1 MHGDRNANAAAT
13 RERRLDMTTQG
24 RTVHW
29 YPRYL
34 SIGARRATTLPEMRR
49 LRERGVRVQ
58 PVEGVGQAMA
68 RDFWGRRWCERLD
81 TFARDEA
88 RLPLGRTLVRNGS
101 VCHLEIRPGVV
112 EAMVAGSALFRT
124 VVRIRAM
131 DPTARREM
139 ARACAGRVGSVPE
152 LLRGALPE
160 DVIEAVAGSAR
171 GVLPWRE
178 EIDSECG
185 CPDGKALCRHAAA
198 ALYGVGRRLDAE
210 PELLFRLR
218 NVDEAELVAT
228 ATAPKRAFSHHDP
241 EDAPGPESA
250 PALVSPPADLPDD
263 PIPAGTGRS
272 GPAGADAA
280 PEHPDAGPAAPAD
293 EDGDEDGDEFRPTGA
308 FIRGLRRSSGFSV
321 AEFAALLRVSAAT
334 VRRWEAAPGA
344 LTLRSRPRDALETL
358 LEAIEGSGT

>member
-1 MHGDRNANAAAT
+1 M
-13 RERRLDMTTQG
+13 
-24 RTVHW
+24 HW

-88 RLPLGRTLVRNGS
+88 RLPLGRTLVRRGS
-101 VCHLEIRPGVV
+101 VCHLEVRPGVI

-131 DPTARREM
+131 DPTARLEM

-160 DVIEAVAGSAR
+160 DVIEAVAGSDR
-171 GVLPWRE
+171 GVLPRRE
-178 EIDSECG
+178 EIHSECG
-185 CPDGKALCRHAAA
+185 CPDGKTLCRHAAA

-218 NVDEAELVAT
+218 NVDAAELIAS
-228 ATAPKRAFSHHDP
+228 ATAPKRASSHPDG
-241 EDAPGPESA
+241 ENAPGPGSA
-250 PALVSPPADLPDD
+250 PAEVSPPAAVSPPAEVSPPAALPDD
-263 PIPAGTGRS
+263 PIPAGLAGS

-280 PEHPDAGPAAPAD
+280 PARPEGGPAAPAD
-293 EDGDEDGDEFRPTGA
+293 EDGDGFRPTGA

-321 AEFAALLRVSAAT
+321 PEFAALLRVSAAT

>member
-1 MHGDRNANAAAT
+1 
-13 RERRLDMTTQG
+13 MTTQG

-29 YPRYL
+29 YPRYV

-58 PVEGVGQAMA
+58 PVESVGQVMA
-68 RDFWGRRWCERLD
+68 RAFWGRRWCERLD

-101 VCHLEIRPGVV
+101 VCHLEIRPGVL

-124 VVRIRAM
+124 VVRIPAM
-131 DPTARREM
+131 DPTAWQEL

-160 DVIEAVAGSAR
+160 DVIEAVAGSGR
-171 GVLPWRE
+171 GMLPRRE
-178 EIDSECG
+178 EIDPECG

-218 NVDEAELVAT
+218 GVDAAELIA
-228 ATAPKRAFSHHDP
+228 AAAAPKRTSSAPSEAPPSHPRRDA

-250 PALVSPPADLPDD
+250 PAAVSSPAEVSPPAKVSPPAPLPDD
-263 PIPAGTGRS
+263 PIPAGPGRS
-272 GPAGADAA
+272 VPAGADAA
-280 PEHPDAGPAAPAD
+280 PASPEAAPAAPAD
-293 EDGDEDGDEFRPTGA
+293 ADGDEFRPTGA

-321 AEFAALLRVSAAT
+321 AEFAALLRVSVAT

>member
-1 MHGDRNANAAAT
+1 M
-13 RERRLDMTTQG
+13 
-24 RTVHW
+24 HW

-124 VVRIRAM
+124 VVRIPAM
-131 DPTARREM
+131 DPAAWQEV
-139 ARACAGRVGSVPE
+139 ARACAGRVASIPE

-160 DVIEAVAGSAR
+160 DVIEAVVASDR
-171 GVLPWRE
+171 GVLPRRE
-178 EIDSECG
+178 EIDPECG
-185 CPDGKALCRHAAA
+185 CPDGQALCRHAAA

-210 PELLFRLR
+210 PGLLFRLR
-218 NVDEAELVAT
+218 GVDEAELIASAT
-228 ATAPKRAFSHHDP
+228 ARKRASSHHDA
-241 EDAPGPESA
+241 ETAPGPGSA
-250 PALVSPPADLPDD
+250 PAAVSPPAPLPDD
-263 PIPAGTGRS
+263 PIPAGPARS
-272 GPAGADAA
+272 TSAGADAA
-280 PEHPDAGPAAPAD
+280 PASPDADHAAPAD
-293 EDGDEDGDEFRPTGA
+293 EDSDDFRPTGA

-344 LTLRSRPRDALETL
+344 LTLRTRPRDALETL

>member
-1 MHGDRNANAAAT
+1 M
-13 RERRLDMTTQG
+13 
-24 RTVHW
+24 HW

-124 VVRIRAM
+124 VVRIPAM
-131 DPTARREM
+131 DPAAWQEV
-139 ARACAGRVGSVPE
+139 ARACAGRVASIPE

-160 DVIEAVAGSAR
+160 DVIEAVVGSNR
-171 GVLPWRE
+171 GVLPRRE

-210 PELLFRLR
+210 PGLLFRLR
-218 NVDEAELVAT
+218 GVDEAELIGS
-228 ATAPKRAFSHHDP
+228 ATAPKRASSHH
-241 EDAPGPESA
+241 EAENAPGPESA
-250 PALVSPPADLPDD
+250 PAEVSPPAPLPDD
-263 PIPAGTGRS
+263 PIPASQARS
-272 GPAGADAA
+272 VPAGADAA
-280 PEHPDAGPAAPAD
+280 PASPDADPAAPA
-293 EDGDEDGDEFRPTGA
+293 DEDGDEFRPTGA

-321 AEFAALLRVSAAT
+321 AEFAALLQVSAAT
-334 VRRWEAAPGA
+334 VRRWEAESGA